1 MSIDPI
7 ARLAAVPEFSE
18 FPSVDELT
26 ARCRSI
32 ADSYGDIAEL
42 RRIGTSRLGE
52 PLSCL
57 TVRGGERQAVVFA
70 SVHPNEP
77 VGNLTALYLAET
89 LCADEELREE
99 LGYTWHIVPCIDPD
113 GTRLNEGWFADS
125 ADRTNYG
132 RGFYRPAPDEQVE
145 WTFPLAYKKA
155 YFDRL
160 MPETVAL
167 MRLIDDTRPAFMCS
181 LHNGEMGGIYY
192 YVSRPAPALYPQLSA
207 IPTSLGLP
215 LDTGEPEMPYVEQY
229 APAIFRMSRTAD
241 HYDYLESLGLEPDI
255 GRQGDCSA
263 AYAGDKYGTFT
274 LVTEVPYWAHPDIE
288 NESPTTEKYSD
299 VVRRRGDGIRE
310 LHDLL
315 TETLGVITPD
325 LAAPDSP
332 FLRAT
337 RAFAPGFG
345 RVAEQD
351 HRRAEAPENDRLAT
365 VAERFGCADL
375 VHSFR
380 LRYGG
385 MLLRGLDGELAIGN
399 GTPTMRA
406 THAKIATIYDDWCE
420 QARKATTAE
429 PIPIGKLVGIQY
441 GAILAAAIDLPGAER
456 ADERSQQVGRE
467 A

>member
-7 ARLAAVPEFSE
+7 SRLASVPGFSE

-26 ARCRSI
+26 ARCRTI
-32 ADSYGDIAEL
+32 ADSYADTAEL

-52 PLSCL
+52 PLLCL

-89 LCADEELREE
+89 LCSDRELRDE

-125 ADRTNYG
+125 ADRTHYG
-132 RGFYRPAPDEQVE
+132 RNFYRPAPDEQVE
-145 WTFPLAYKKA
+145 WTFPFAYKKA

-160 MPETVAL
+160 LPETVAL
-167 MRLIDDTRPAFMCS
+167 MRLIDETRPAFMCS

-192 YVSRPAPALYPQLSA
+192 YLTRPAPTLYPQLST

-229 APAIFRMSRTAD
+229 APAIFRMSRSAD
-241 HYDYLESLGLEPDI
+241 AYDYAESLGLEPDT
-255 GRQGDCSA
+255 RDCGDCSA
-263 AYAGDKYGTFT
+263 AYAGDRYGTFT
-274 LVTEVPYWAHPDIE
+274 LVTEVPYWAHPDIDDQ
-288 NESPTTEKYSD
+288 TETADTYSA
-299 VVRRRGDGIRE
+299 VVHRRGDGLHE
-310 LHDLL
+310 LHDVL
-315 TETLGVITPD
+315 TETLTAVAAD

-337 RAFAPGFG
+337 RAFLPGFA
-345 RVAEQD
+345 RSAEQD
-351 HRRAEAPENDRLAT
+351 HRRADTAASDRPAT
-365 VAERFGCADL
+365 VAEQFGCADL
-375 VHSFR
+375 VHCFR

-385 MLLRGLDGELAIGN
+385 MLLRALDGELAIGN
-399 GTPTMRA
+399 GTPAIREA
-406 THAKIATIYDDWCE
+406 HHKFAAIYDDWCD
-420 QARKATTAE
+420 QAKKATTAE
-429 PIPIGKLVGIQY
+429 PIPIGKLVAIQY
-441 GAILAAAIDLPGAER
+441 GAILAAADHVRAER
-456 ADERSQQVGRE
+456 AGDRSQQVGGE

>member
-1 MSIDPI
+1 LSIDPV

-18 FPSVDELT
+18 FPNVDELT
-26 ARCRSI
+26 AQCRRI
-32 ADSYGDIAEL
+32 ADSYAEVAEL

-52 PLSCL
+52 PLHCL
-57 TVRGGERQAVVFA
+57 TVRGGEQQAVVFA

-77 VGNLTALYLAET
+77 VGNLTALHLAET
-89 LCADEELREE
+89 LCADPELRNE

-125 ADRTNYG
+125 ADRTHYG
-132 RGFYRPAPDEQVE
+132 RNFYRPAPDEQVE
-145 WTFPLAYKKA
+145 WTFPFAYKKA

-167 MRLIDDTRPAFMCS
+167 MRLIDESRPAFMCS

-215 LDTGEPEMPYVEQY
+215 LDTGEPEMPYVERY
-229 APAIFRMSRTAD
+229 APAIFRMSRSAD
-241 HYDYLESLGLEPDI
+241 AYDYIESLGLDPDT
-255 GRQGDCSA
+255 RDAGDCSA

-274 LVTEVPYWAHPDIE
+274 LVTEVPYWAHPDADDQ
-288 NESPTTEKYSD
+288 TETAETYSA
-299 VVRRRGDGIRE
+299 VVHRRGDGLRE
-310 LHDLL
+310 LHDVL
-315 TETLGVITPD
+315 TDTLGRITPD

-337 RAFAPGFG
+337 RAFAPGFKRG
-345 RVAEQD
+345 AEQD
-351 HRRAEAPENDRLAT
+351 HRRADAAENNRPAT

-375 VHSFR
+375 VHCFR

-385 MLLRGLDGELAIGN
+385 MLLRALDGELAIGN
-399 GTPTMRA
+399 GTPTIRT
-406 THAKIATIYDDWCE
+406 THAEFAAIYDDWCE
-420 QARKATTAE
+420 QARRATTAD
-429 PIPIGKLVGIQY
+429 PIPIGKLVAIQY
-441 GAILAAAIDLPGAER
+441 GAILAAAMDLSG
-456 ADERSQQVGRE
+456 E